1 MAACLRLHAWT
12 ATPSVIVRSVLV
24 SAYTMLVAIT
34 REVSPSLGDCQL
46 THVARTPIDVA
57 RADAQHRA
65 YQRALASLG
74 CRVLTLEAEPAMP
87 DAVFVEDV
95 AIVLDEVAVMTRP
108 GAESRRGEGASVAEL
123 LVRYRPLRHIEAPG
137 TIDGGDVLRVGRTIF
152 VGKSGR
158 SNAAGIAQLQAA
170 VEEFGYR
177 VQPVPIRGC
186 LHLKSAVTA
195 VRDDTLLLQPAW
207 ADASSFPGFNII
219 EVDPGEE
226 HAANILRIGDVA
238 VMPACFPRTAQRLR
252 EAGVEVVTVDVSE
265 LQKAEGATTC
275 CSLIF
280 EEAVPGRC

>member
-1 MAACLRLHAWT
+1 MR
-12 ATPSVIVRSVLV
+12 I
-24 SAYTMLVAIT
+24 AIT

-65 YQRALASLG
+65 YQRALSALG
-74 CRVLTLEAEPAMP
+74 CRVLVLEAEPSMP

-108 GAESRRGEGASVAEL
+108 GAESRRGEGAGVAEL
-123 LVRYRPLRHIEAPG
+123 LRRYRPLRAIEAPG
-137 TIDGGDVLRVGRTIF
+137 TLDGGDVLRVGRTLY
-152 VGKSGR
+152 VGQSGR
-158 SNAAGIAQLQAA
+158 SNAEGSAQLQAA
-170 VEEFGYR
+170 IEEFGYR
-177 VQPVPIRGC
+177 VQSVPIHGC

-195 VRDDTLLLQPAW
+195 LRDDTLLLQPAW
-207 ADASSFPGFNII
+207 IDAASFPGYGII

-238 VMPACFPRTAQRLR
+238 VMPACFPRTAQRIR
-252 EAGVEVVTVDVSE
+252 DAGFEVVAVDVTE

-275 CSLIF
+275 CSLVF
-280 EEAVPGRC
+280 EDAAAS